1 MAWYIT
7 NAFSITMLPPEGGEV
22 TITKVEPKVVAHW
35 LSRVPFISGVGHAD
49 TARIVSEILGVEIK
63 PNRTSLTLT
72 GRDTLI
78 VAQYIGPRLP
88 EGTTTLPEGA
98 RIEFYKVNVNE
109 PLREYSGEPDW
120 MEGSIYGALKR
131 RAEQVAHLVGG
142 NVNIKEDQY
151 GNVVFEIV
159 AKGFRATLYDD

>member
-1 MAWYIT
+1 MAWYIV
-7 NAFSITMLPPEGGEV
+7 NSFSITMLPQGGEV
-22 TITKVEPKVVAHW
+22 SFQKVEPKTVAHW
-35 LSRVPFISGVGHAD
+35 LSRVPFVSGIGHAD
-49 TARIVSEILGVEIK
+49 TARIVSGILGIEI
-63 PNRTSLTLT
+63 PQNRISVTLT

-142 NVNIKEDQY
+142 NVEIKEDPY

-159 AKGFRATLYDD
+159 ARGFRATLHDD